1 MRMGKT
7 SANNIEI
14 RWKNCKVSQRHSTS
28 DLASH
33 KVVKP
38 QSRSQNSLQ
47 RRTELAKS
55 VEQCCSNMFTTT
67 ASPLAC
73 SARNSLRDSP
83 SPYTLPRLEGFSFG
97 AADELHR
104 PTIVLRRWKQTTS
117 WKGHPPSSRMP
128 PAHVASS
135 SAGMSSPNAS
145 SHPQLTSEGLKERCG
160 RTDL

>member
-55 VEQCCSNMFTTT
+55 VEECCSNMFTTT

-73 SARNSLRDSP
+73 SGKKLSARLSI
-83 SPYTLPRLEGFSFG
+83 
-97 AADELHR
+97 
-104 PTIVLRRWKQTTS
+104 TI
-117 WKGHPPSSRMP
+117 
-128 PAHVASS
+128 HVASFGRIFFWGCRRATSSHHCSAPLETDYFVERS
-135 SAGMSSPNAS
+135 SAILAHAACARCVVECRYVLAQRIEPSPAYFGR
-145 SHPQLTSEGLKERCG
+145 SE
-160 RTDL
+160 RTMRKN